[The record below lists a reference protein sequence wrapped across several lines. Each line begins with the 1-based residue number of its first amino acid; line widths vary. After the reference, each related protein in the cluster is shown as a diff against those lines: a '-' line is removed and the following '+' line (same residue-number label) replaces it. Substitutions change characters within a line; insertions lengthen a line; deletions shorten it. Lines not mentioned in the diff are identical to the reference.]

1 MAFEAPE
8 FAAIAANP
16 IKPEKPAGESVTYDP
31 DFEALKGEVGK
42 LEKGEQPNWGEVVSK
57 GMALLQTRTKDLT
70 VASYLAVG
78 LFHAKGYPGL
88 ASGLVLLEGLT
99 QGFWDTLYP
108 ERPRGRV
115 AAISWL
121 NERSGFA
128 LQRKSATSSDHESV
142 EAAVEIVG
150 RLIPFL
156 DEKLAGDSPGLGELR
171 RGLDEASR
179 ASAPAPVASAATSSA
194 SSSSGGAGLPGAN
207 LDSWDGALKGIE
219 NIATET
225 RRIVDYMRG
234 YNAGSPIPYLLAR
247 GVAWSRLVDSP
258 QEREN
263 GETFLIGPPPEIMA
277 AWEASAAGSQWK
289 PLLDGTE
296 SRLLGDPFCLDI
308 NYYVARALDGL
319 GFPAAAKAVT
329 EQTVAL
335 VRRMPKL
342 LELKYSDARPLAS
355 DATRIWLEAA
365 GSSGSGGGNAGAA
378 APEGASAAEEALL
391 TATNEARGLAARG
404 KLNDAVKLL
413 DDGMLQCGIP
423 RERFR
428 WRLALAGIC
437 LDAGQAAAAVAHLE
451 ALDEDVE
458 RHSLEAW
465 EPALATELLKV
476 FYRCEKKLSQ
486 SGHRDQ
492 KEAVQR
498 LDRLYGRLC
507 RIDTVSALALEG
519 RK

>member
-1 MAFEAPE
+1 MPFEAPE
-8 FAAIAANP
+8 LAAIAANP
-16 IKPEKPAGESVTYDP
+16 ITPEKPTGEAVTYDP
-31 DFEALKGEVGK
+31 DFEALKSEVGK
-42 LEKGEQPNWGEVVSK
+42 LEKGEQPVWSEVVSK
-57 GMALLQTRTKDLT
+57 GTALLTTRTKDLT
-70 VASYLAVG
+70 VACYLAVG
-78 LFHAKGYPGL
+78 LFHTKGYPGL
-88 ASGLVLLEGLT
+88 AGGLILLDGLT
-99 QGFWDTLYP
+99 PFWDALYP

-115 AAISWL
+115 AAVSWL
-121 NERSGFA
+121 NERSAFA
-128 LQRKSATSSDHESV
+128 LQRKSASSSDHDAV
-142 EAAVEIVG
+142 ETSVEIVA
-150 RLIPFL
+150 RLIDLFN
-156 DEKLAGDSPGLGELR
+156 EKLGDDSPGLGELR
-171 RGLDEASR
+171 RALDEASR
-179 ASAPAPVASAATSSA
+179 ASAPAPTPSASA
-194 SSSSGGAGLPGAN
+194 SSSSSSSSSGPGMPSAN

-263 GETFLIGPPPEIMA
+263 GETYLIGPQPEVMA
-277 AWEASAAGSQWK
+277 AWEASAAGGQWK
-289 PLLDGTE
+289 PLLEGAE
-296 SRLLGDPFCLDI
+296 SRILGDPFCLDI

-319 GFPAAAKAVT
+319 GYPAAAQAVT
-329 EQTVAL
+329 AQTVAL
-335 VRRMPKL
+335 VKRMPKL

-355 DATRIWLEAA
+355 DATRAWLDAA
-365 GSSGSGGGNAGAA
+365 GSGGSGGGSSAGAA
-378 APEGASAAEEALL
+378 DGALSAAEEALN

-404 KLNDAVKLL
+404 RLNDAVKVL
-413 DDGMLQCGIP
+413 DDGMMQCGAP

-451 ALDEDVE
+451 ALDEEVE

-507 RIDTVSALALEG
+507 RIDTLSALTLEG